1 MDSDL
6 VKVLTGIR
14 RSGKSVLLLQ
24 IQQKLIER
32 GISSSQIIYLN
43 FDDLTNY
50 HLLNFLELHKEI
62 KDRASKIGK

>member
-32 GISSSQIIYLN
+32 GISSSQIIYLSEFCMVLKYKRIN
-43 FDDLTNY
+43 CFPS
-50 HLLNFLELHKEI
+50 FM
-62 KDRASKIGK
+62 